1 MIGLVSVFFQSRT
14 RARALCWSVGVVWSV
29 GRRLVDSVTVWF
41 KSIHV
46 EKLEKQKTLPE
57 KEGKSE
63 TWLLKLIEEHK
74 CSYSRSPLDILT
86 RGTYI

>member
-1 MIGLVSVFFQSRT
+1 MDRH
-14 RARALCWSVGVVWSV
+14 GVKWPMRSSHSFAGNDAVRIVLV
-29 GRRLVDSVTVWF
+29 GRWLVDSVTVWF

>member
-14 RARALCWSVGVVWSV
+14 RARALCWSVGVV